1 MAKRYGMWSY
11 TVGAAA
17 ARTGDE
23 MSGPALLLAGFAVTG
38 SAATGSALLAAVTAS
53 AALGG
58 PLLGVLLDRS
68 ARPGRLL
75 TGALAGYAAA
85 LAVIVLCLGP
95 LPLPVILLIA
105 ACAGLA
111 APALAGGW
119 TAQLPR
125 VVPAARL
132 PRATALDAM
141 TFNLAGLTGPAL
153 AGVVA
158 GLAGAR
164 VAVVA
169 SIALICLALP
179 AARTLPPS
187 RDHPRRARSTTSI
200 GTDLAAGF
208 RAVFRTPPLAR
219 ATVASMS
226 SCVGQGILVAYS
238 PLLGEQVFGS
248 AAHGTILLSV
258 VAGSALTTNALL
270 ARRPHAV
277 RPDTVMWC
285 SALILAIAFL
295 LASTGRPMLL
305 IAAMLLA
312 GIGEGPQ
319 LTALFAI
326 RHREAPDRLRGRIFT
341 TGASLKITAF
351 ALGAAL
357 TGPLTTHA
365 HPIPLYAATTFEVL
379 AALTFAHLRRPRPAA
394 HVRSRP
400 TPSLPAPAPTPTR
413 PDQPDPRTH
422 ATPVRREPPE
432 PATATEAQP
441 PT

>member
-1 MAKRYGMWSY
+1 MWSY

-23 MSGPALLLAGFAVTG
+23 MSGPALLLAGTAVTG
-38 SAATGSALLAAVTAS
+38 SAGAGSALLAAVTGS

-58 PLLGVLLDRS
+58 PVFGVLLDRS

-85 LAVIVLCLGP
+85 LGVIVLCLGSVP
-95 LPLPVILLIA
+95 PPVTLSIA
-105 ACAGLA
+105 AGAGLA

-125 VVPAARL
+125 VVPATHL
-132 PRATALDAM
+132 PRATTLDAM
-141 TFNLAGLTGPAL
+141 TFNMAGLTGPAL
-153 AGVVA
+153 AGIAA
-158 GLAGAR
+158 GLAGAGAA
-164 VAVVA
+164 VAT

-179 AARTLPPS
+179 AAWTLPPPP
-187 RDHPRRARSTTSI
+187 DHSRRATPTTSI
-200 GTDLAAGF
+200 GADLVAGF
-208 RAVFRTPPLAR
+208 RAVFRTPSLAR
-219 ATVASMS
+219 ATAASMS
-226 SCVGQGILVAYS
+226 SCVGQGMLLAYS
-238 PLLGEQVFGS
+238 PLLGEHAFGS

-258 VAGSALTTNALL
+258 PAASALAANALL

-285 SALILAIAFL
+285 SALILAGAFL
-295 LASTGRPMLL
+295 LASTGRPILS
-305 IAAMLLA
+305 IAAMMLA

-326 RHREAPDRLRGRIFT
+326 RHREAPDRLRSRIFT

-357 TGPLTTHA
+357 TGPLSTHA
-365 HPIPLYAATTFEVL
+365 APVPLYAATTFEVL
-379 AALTFAHLRRPRPAA
+379 AALAFVRPKQPSPQPTSPHHDDDVVAAAARPN
-394 HVRSRP
+394 SRG
-400 TPSLPAPAPTPTR
+400 A
-413 PDQPDPRTH
+413 
-422 ATPVRREPPE
+422 
-432 PATATEAQP
+432 
-441 PT
+441 